1 MELMVLGLVVF
12 LGTHSL
18 RLWGGAVRTGLI
30 TRLGEKGF
38 KGLYAV
44 LSLAGFAAVVV
55 GFGLAREV
63 PVLLWTPPAV
73 LRHPAFLLMAL
84 SLILLAAAY
93 VPNNG
98 IRARLHHPMVLS
110 VKVWAL
116 SHLLVNGTLA
126 HVVLFGSFLVWSVLL
141 FSASRRRDREQ
152 DVVYLPGNGK
162 ATALTVV
169 LGLLGC
175 VVFVAWLHG
184 ILIGVRLV
192 A

>member
-1 MELMVLGLVVF
+1 MLLMVLGLVVF

-18 RLWGGAVRTGLI
+18 RLRGNALRNGLI
-30 TRLGEKGF
+30 TRFGKKGF

-55 GFGLAREV
+55 GFGLARDT
-63 PVLLWTPPAV
+63 PVLLWMPPAG
-73 LRHPAFLLMAL
+73 LRHLAFLLMAL
-84 SLILLAAAY
+84 ALVLLAAAY

-116 SHLLVNGTLA
+116 AHLLVNGTLA
-126 HVVLFGSFLVWSVLL
+126 HVVLFGSFLIWSVLL
-141 FSASRRRDREQ
+141 FSASRRHDRQQE
-152 DVVYLPGNGK
+152 VVYPPGTRK

-169 LGLLGC
+169 LGVLVC
-175 VVFVAWLHG
+175 VVFIAWLHG
-184 ILIGVRLV
+184 LLIGIRLV

>member
-1 MELMVLGLVVF
+1 MELLVLGLVVF

-18 RLWGGAVRTGLI
+18 RLRGAGVRNGLI
-30 TRLGEKGF
+30 TRFGEKGF
-38 KGLYAV
+38 KGLYSV

-55 GFGLAREV
+55 GFGLARET
-63 PVLLWTPPAV
+63 PVLLWTPPAA
-73 LRHPAFLLMAL
+73 LRHPAFLLMAI
-84 SLILLAAAY
+84 SLILLAATY

-141 FSASRRRDREQ
+141 FSASRRRDREHG
-152 DVVYLPGNGK
+152 VVYPPGTGK
-162 ATALTVV
+162 ATVLTVF
-169 LGLLGC
+169 LGLLAC
-175 VVFVAWLHG
+175 LVFVAWLHG
-184 ILIGVRLV
+184 VLIGVRLV

>member
-1 MELMVLGLVVF
+1 MELLVLGLVVF

-18 RLWGGAVRTGLI
+18 RLRGAGVRNGLI
-30 TRLGEKGF
+30 TRFGEKGF

-55 GFGLAREV
+55 GFGLAREA
-63 PVLLWTPPAV
+63 PVLLWTPPAA
-73 LRHPAFLLMAL
+73 LRHLAFLLMAL
-84 SLILLAAAY
+84 SLILLAATY

-141 FSASRRRDREQ
+141 FSASRRRDREHG
-152 DVVYLPGNGK
+152 VVYPPGTGK
-162 ATALTVV
+162 ATVLTVF
-169 LGLLGC
+169 LGLLAC
-175 VVFVAWLHG
+175 LVFVAWLHG
-184 ILIGVRLV
+184 VLIGVRLV

>member
-1 MELMVLGLVVF
+1 MELLVLGLVVF

-18 RLWGGAVRTGLI
+18 RLRDTGLRNGLI
-30 TRLGEKGF
+30 TRFGEKGF
-38 KGLYAV
+38 KGLYSV
-44 LSLAGFAAVVV
+44 LSLAGFAAVVM
-55 GFGLAREV
+55 GFGLARDV
-63 PVLLWTPPAV
+63 PVLLWTPPAA
-73 LRHPAFLLMAL
+73 LRHLAFLLMAL
-84 SLILLAAAY
+84 SLVLLAAAY

-116 SHLLVNGTLA
+116 AHLLVNGTLA

-169 LGLLGC
+169 LGLLAC
-175 VVFVAWLHG
+175 LVFVAWLHG
-184 ILIGVRLV
+184 ILIGISLL